1 MDFVDEKETVV
12 YIMRVPG
19 ANPKYRVIQD
29 VLILLVMCIMLYYGA
44 AWQLFEPNTDAARYQ
59 CYAVA
64 FWQGRPALH
73 ALSDFQCAFLTHP
86 EQQHLL
92 LLSQRAIVRWMSQF
106 GFPAQFIQF
115 VANQSAS
122 VPLHS
127 LPYEYPLLTLVPFSL
142 GMTASLLWYQVA
154 FALWMLVVAAA
165 LYFVLERW
173 RSRRAALSYVFY
185 MVLGGWATLAG
196 RFDIMPAA
204 LTLLALLCSAHK
216 RWNWAFALLALSTL
230 LKFYPV
236 VLLPPFLLAQQLDT
250 QGAWSAR
257 RRWAPLGVF
266 LLVCALIIVISLLL
280 SVEGTLA
287 PFNYFGY
294 RPVQVES
301 LSASILWLANRL
313 GVGSLSFAYTFGSLN
328 MLSPLSAVI
337 SLFADLLVV
346 AGLLYTY
353 WLLWRTKIDLATG
366 CLLTLL
372 IVMLTSKVFS
382 PQYLIWV
389 IPLLAYTGETRRW
402 WLLPWSLICLLT
414 TWIYPYIYLMTPSI
428 LDVPKNPLFFPVTTL
443 RNLVLLGWVLALL
456 ISSSFITR
464 QKNDQL
470 ESQVPRVQRGGS
482 EKDAEYSDSTRVKLR
497 DGYVSGKS
505 DQEKLRDNR
514 RCD

>member
-1 MDFVDEKETVV
+1 MKVFKAE
-12 YIMRVPG
+12 
-19 ANPKYRVIQD
+19 PKHSTRVIQD
-29 VLILLVMCIMLYYGA
+29 VLILLVMCALLYYGA

-59 CYAVA
+59 CYAIA
-64 FWQGRPALH
+64 FWRGVPALH
-73 ALSDFQCAFLTHP
+73 VLSDFQCAFLTHP

-92 LLSQRAIVRWMSQF
+92 LLSRETIVSWMQQV
-106 GFPAQFIQF
+106 GFPAQLVQF
-115 VANQSAS
+115 VAAQTSS

-127 LPYEYPLLTLVPFSL
+127 LPYEYPLLTLIPFSL
-142 GMTASLLWYQVA
+142 GMTASLSWYQVA

-204 LTLLALLCSAHK
+204 LTLLALLCFAHK

-236 VLLPPFLLAQQLDT
+236 VLLPPFLLAQQLAS
-250 QGAWSAR
+250 QGSWFAR
-257 RRWAPLGVF
+257 RRWTPLGAF
-266 LLVCALIIVISLLL
+266 ILVSAVVIVISLLF

-301 LSASILWLANRL
+301 LSASILWLTDRL
-313 GVGSLSFAYTFGSLN
+313 GLGSLTFAYTFGSLN
-328 MLSPLSAVI
+328 MAGPLSGTI
-337 SLFADLLVV
+337 SLFAGLLLG

-353 WLLWRTKIDLATG
+353 WLLWRAKIDLTTA

-389 IPLLAYTGETRRW
+389 IPLLAYLGENRRW
-402 WLLPWSLICLLT
+402 WLFPWGLICLLT
-414 TWIYPYIYLMTPSI
+414 SWIYPYIYLMTPSI
-428 LDVPKNPLFFPVTTL
+428 LNVPKNPLFFPVTTL
-443 RNLVLLGWVLALL
+443 RNLLLLGWVLALL
-456 ISSSFITR
+456 IYSSRKGFAVESSASTSSLP
-464 QKNDQL
+464 QEQSQL
-470 ESQVPRVQRGGS
+470 AISS
-482 EKDAEYSDSTRVKLR
+482 EGRSDIRL
-497 DGYVSGKS
+497 
-505 DQEKLRDNR
+505 
-514 RCD
+514 